1 MSRAF
6 GDPVNADVVASLLR
20 DAFWT
25 VLLAAGPVLAVAL
38 AAGIV
43 VGLFQAATQI
53 HEMTL
58 VFVPKL
64 LLVALVTAVL
74 GHWQWAALVRF
85 AERMITALPQAAR

>member
-1 MSRAF
+1 MS
-6 GDPVNADVVASLLR
+6 ADTVASLLR
-20 DAFWT
+20 EAFWT
-25 VLLAAGPVLAVAL
+25 VLLAAGPVLLVAL

-43 VGLFQAATQI
+43 IGLFQAATQI

-85 AERMITALPQAAR
+85 AERMISALPQAAR